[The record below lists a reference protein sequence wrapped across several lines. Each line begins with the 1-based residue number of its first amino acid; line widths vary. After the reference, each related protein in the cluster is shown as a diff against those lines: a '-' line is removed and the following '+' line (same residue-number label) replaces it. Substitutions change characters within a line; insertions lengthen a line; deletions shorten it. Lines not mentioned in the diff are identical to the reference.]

1 MSTTDTTGTAAA
13 APARRTVP
21 VGALGARGA
30 KTAPTGP
37 FDALRGAAETA
48 ARATGTRLLER
59 YDHYPAAMIAGSG
72 SDGLPSLVEYSY
84 RPGGVA
90 FSVFDKASRESQA
103 AWHGYWRQN
112 RTDRGAYDTQDEAK
126 MAAAPAT
133 PTYGVELVASG
144 TWEQLRDWLT
154 GPQQTNMFDLLGG
167 AA

>member
-1 MSTTDTTGTAAA
+1 MSTTGAAAA
-13 APARRTVP
+13 APARRAIP

-30 KTAPTGP
+30 ETAPTGTLN
-37 FDALRGAAETA
+37 ALHGAAETA
-48 ARATGTRLLER
+48 ARTTGTRLLES
-59 YDHYPAAMIAGSG
+59 YDHYPPGMIAGSG

-90 FSVFDKASRESQA
+90 FSVFDQSSRESQA

-112 RTDRGAYDTQDEAK
+112 RTERGGYATQDEAK

-133 PTYGVELVASG
+133 PTYGVELVVSG

-154 GPQQTNMFDLLGG
+154 APQQTSMFDLLGG